1 MPLRTFAIA
10 AICLALP
17 ASAHAESGR
26 VIGDSIGVGVSW
38 AAKIPSTAKN
48 SVAIYSGAIM
58 EQLSQ
63 AQKGETVF
71 MSLGTNDAV
80 GAALDVKARVSAIVA
95 EADKLG
101 VKLVWI
107 GPPCVLKPWE
117 ESAKKLDG
125 ILASALAG
133 TSVTYVSTQG
143 QEFCSPALHGPEGVH
158 YTMSGY
164 SLMWRKASAA
174 VGFTGGGA
182 AVAEAAPVH
191 ASGKA
196 RPHRRRH
203 HHLRQAQAGAPKAEA
218 VAQ

>member
-1 MPLRTFAIA
+1 M
-10 AICLALP
+10 
-17 ASAHAESGR
+17 
-26 VIGDSIGVGVSW
+26 IGDSIGVGVSW

-101 VKLVWI
+101 VTLVWI

-117 ESAKKLDG
+117 ESAKKLDA
-125 ILASALAG
+125 ILASSLSS
-133 TSVTYVSTQG
+133 TSVHYVSTQG
-143 QEFCSPALHGPEGVH
+143 PEFCDASVHAAEGVH
-158 YTMSGY
+158 FNMTGYTRI
-164 SLMWRKASAA
+164 WRKAATA
-174 VGFTGGGA
+174 VAFTGGGT
-182 AVAEAAPVH
+182 AVAEATPSHPAKVRGH
-191 ASGKA
+191 
-196 RPHRRRH
+196 HRRRH
-203 HHLRQAQAGAPKAEA
+203 HARQAQATSPKPEST
-218 VAQ
+218 VQ

>member
-1 MPLRTFAIA
+1 MSIRTLSFAA
-10 AICLALP
+10 LCLALP
-17 ASAHAESGR
+17 VSAHAEAGR

-48 SVAIYSGAIM
+48 SVAIYSGGIM

-80 GAALDVKARVSAIVA
+80 GAALDVKSKVAAIVA
-95 EADKLG
+95 MADKIG

-117 ESAKKLDG
+117 ESAKKLDS
-125 ILASALAG
+125 ILASTLAG

-143 QEFCSPALHGPEGVH
+143 QEFCSPTLHGPEGVH

-174 VGFTGGGA
+174 VGFTGGGT
-182 AVAEAAPVH
+182 AVAEAAPSH
-191 ASGKA
+191 AAKA
-196 RPHRRRH
+196 RTHHHRRHRH
-203 HHLRQAQAGAPKAEA
+203 HADMAAQ
-218 VAQ
+218 